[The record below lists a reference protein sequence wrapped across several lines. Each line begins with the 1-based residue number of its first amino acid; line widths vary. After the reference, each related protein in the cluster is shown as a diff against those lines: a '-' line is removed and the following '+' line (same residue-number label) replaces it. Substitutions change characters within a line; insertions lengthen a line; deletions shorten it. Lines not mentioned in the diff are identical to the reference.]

1 MCGSLIRGSERN
13 RCSRQICAYRRHAE
27 GNADCRHTRIV
38 FRKCTDVPGKRT
50 RPAVTAYR
58 LCCCAN
64 RGETEQGGVVLENTG
79 NKAELFTNTNEEI
92 TDAAAE
98 EKSGRLFLS
107 LLIVSAIGAVILSA
121 LAISGAVRENILRR
135 MQDAANTQTA
145 ADLSESETAALS
157 APVDDSR
164 DFSDYLQSVIHS
176 LPRVE

>member
-1 MCGSLIRGSERN
+1 M
-13 RCSRQICAYRRHAE
+13 
-27 GNADCRHTRIV
+27 
-38 FRKCTDVPGKRT
+38 
-50 RPAVTAYR
+50 
-58 LCCCAN
+58 
-64 RGETEQGGVVLENTG
+64 ENTG
-79 NKAELFTNTNEEI
+79 NKAELFTRTNEEI

-98 EKSGRLFLS
+98 QKSGRLFLS